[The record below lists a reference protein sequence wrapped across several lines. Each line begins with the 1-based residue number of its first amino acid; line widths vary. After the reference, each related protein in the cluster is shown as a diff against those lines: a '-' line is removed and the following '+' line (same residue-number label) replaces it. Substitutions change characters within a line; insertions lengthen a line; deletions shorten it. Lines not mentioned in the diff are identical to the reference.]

1 MLGGTYVNGW
11 RILVT
16 YTGTHVTDWLR
27 TDQTTSASLA
37 ARPSRRTPTEY
48 AVIDELGYLPFDT
61 QTANLFFQLVAARY
75 EQGSILIT
83 SNLSFGRW
91 GEAFGDDTVTSA
103 MIDHLV
109 HHAEVLPMDGQS
121 YRTRTRREMLSE
133 SESDDPGGVNLQP
146 SIGGQVQPP
155 LTSFWGTAS
164 MGCFQS
170 SDMCARFRTAEE
182 ERQDQRRMRLLPMRL
197 VRRIF
202 HTHTPDPDETTG
214 ADRVP
219 RLAPLPHRSYPTLPA
234 HVRAH
239 PPTPHPLVL
248 ER

>member
-27 TDQTTSASLA
+27 TDQKTSASLA

-48 AVIDELGYLPFDT
+48 AIIDELGYLPFDT

-109 HHAEVLPMDGQS
+109 HHAEVLPMDGES

-133 SESDDPGGVNLQP
+133 SESDDPGR
-146 SIGGQVQPP
+146 
-155 LTSFWGTAS
+155 
-164 MGCFQS
+164 QS
-170 SDMCARFRTAEE
+170 STVDRGSGAAAADKLLGHSINGVLPI
-182 ERQDQRRMRLLPMRL
+182 ERH
-197 VRRIF
+197 VCSV
-202 HTHTPDPDETTG
+202 PDG
-214 ADRVP
+214 
-219 RLAPLPHRSYPTLPA
+219 
-234 HVRAH
+234 
-239 PPTPHPLVL
+239 
-248 ER
+248 